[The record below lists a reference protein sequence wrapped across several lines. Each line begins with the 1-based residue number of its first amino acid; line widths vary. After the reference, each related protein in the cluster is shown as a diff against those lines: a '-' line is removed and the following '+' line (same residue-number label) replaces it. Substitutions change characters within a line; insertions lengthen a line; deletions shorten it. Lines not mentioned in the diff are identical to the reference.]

1 MQAFLHRWLLI
12 LFLLPALGLAD
23 DTRIQVIDLQGRSAE
38 EMIPLIQPMLDEGD
52 AITGTGY
59 QLILRT
65 RPENLARVEAVVKRL
80 DQAPKRLRITL
91 HRGELDMREQYRHD
105 VQLERKS
112 DGVRLEAGEA
122 HNGGGLV
129 VEQRDEAGSAG
140 VRMESTR
147 RVRDADQRQQV
158 QALEGQ
164 AAYIATGIDFP
175 YVSQVDRYGS
185 RGRGTSIDY
194 RETSTGF
201 YVLARL
207 RGDGQVQLDI
217 SPHKEDLSRRGG
229 GMVETSA
236 LITSVS
242 GPVDTWLELGGIGE
256 SRNQD
261 TQEYSHSRRTR
272 DRQEELLWFRVEV
285 LD

>member
-23 DTRIQVIDLQGRSAE
+23 DTRIQVIDLQGRSAQ
-38 EMIPLIQPMLDEGD
+38 EMIPLIQPLLDEGD

-65 RPENLARVEAVVKRL
+65 RPENLARIEAVVKRL
-80 DQAPKRLRITL
+80 DQAPKRLRITV
-91 HRGELDMREQYRHD
+91 HRGELDTRDQYRHD
-105 VQLERKS
+105 IQLERKS

-122 HNGGGLV
+122 RNGGGLV
-129 VEQRDEAGSAG
+129 VEQRDGTGSAG
-140 VRMESTR
+140 VRVESTR

-164 AAYIATGIDFP
+164 AAYIATGIAFP
-175 YVSQVDRYGS
+175 YVSQVERYGS
-185 RGRGTSIDY
+185 RGTGTSIEY
-194 RETSTGF
+194 REANTGF

-217 SPHKEDLSRRGG
+217 SPHKEELSPRGG

-242 GPVDTWLELGGIGE
+242 GPIDTWLELGGIGE
-256 SRNQD
+256 TRNQD
-261 TQEYSHSRRTR
+261 TQEYTRSRRTR
-272 DRQEELLWFRVEV
+272 DRQEEQLWFRVEV

>member
-12 LFLLPALGLAD
+12 LLLLPALGLAD
-23 DTRIQVIDLQGRSAE
+23 DTRIQVIDLQGRSAQ
-38 EMIPLIQPMLDEGD
+38 EMIPLIQPLLDEGD

-65 RPENLARVEAVVKRL
+65 RPENLARIEAVVKRL
-80 DQAPKRLRITL
+80 DQAPKRLRITV
-91 HRGELDMREQYRHD
+91 HRGELDTREQYRHD
-105 VQLERKS
+105 IRLERKS

-122 HNGGGLV
+122 SNGGGLAV
-129 VEQRDEAGSAG
+129 
-140 VRMESTR
+140 
-147 RVRDADQRQQV
+147 
-158 QALEGQ
+158 
-164 AAYIATGIDFP
+164 
-175 YVSQVDRYGS
+175 
-185 RGRGTSIDY
+185 
-194 RETSTGF
+194 

-217 SPHKEDLSRRGG
+217 SPHKEALSPRGG

-256 SRNQD
+256 TRNQD
-261 TQEYSHSRRTR
+261 TQEYTRSRRTR
-272 DRQEELLWFRVEV
+272 DRQEEQLWFRVEV